1 MSGERVLLTGG
12 TGLVGSSIAQALVG
26 AGRPVRALVRSRARG
41 QAALPAAVELVEG
54 DVTDAASLRRAVD
67 GCAAV
72 YHAAGLPEQW
82 FADPA
87 IFQRVNVQGTA
98 HMIEAA
104 LAAGVTRF
112 VYSSTIDI
120 FAAAPGATYDET
132 VIDPRPKGTYYERSK
147 QDADRLVVAALERGL
162 PAVFVHPSAVYGPA
176 PAASPGL
183 NDFIARILRG
193 EIPML
198 LPGGMP
204 VVYAPDL
211 AIGHLL
217 AEERAAVGARYILS
231 ESYHS
236 LAEIAAAVVATA
248 GRGTVPRVMPMGVA
262 KAVSA
267 AGEWLSKLTGKPPLI
282 PAGQLCFLQWQ
293 ARPSSA
299 RAQRELGWK
308 PTPFAAALPATI
320 AYVSAS

>member
-67 GCAAV
+67 GCAVV

-98 HMIEAA
+98 NMIEAA
-104 LAAGVTRF
+104 LAAGVARF

-211 AIGHLL
+211 AVGHLL
-217 AEERAAVGARYILS
+217 AEKAAVGGRYILS

-236 LAEIAAAVVATA
+236 LAEIAAAVVAAA
-248 GRGTVPRVMPMGVA
+248 GRGKVPRVMPMGVA
-262 KAVSA
+262 RAVSA
-267 AGEWLSKLTGKPPLI
+267 AGEWLSRLTGKPPLI

-308 PTPFAAALPATI
+308 PTPFASALPATI
-320 AYVSAS
+320 EYVTR

>member
-1 MSGERVLLTGG
+1 MTRVLLTGG
-12 TGLVGSSIAQALVG
+12 TGLVGSSIAQALVA
-26 AGRPVRALVRSRARG
+26 AGRPVRALVRSPERG
-41 QAALPAAVELVEG
+41 RRALPAAVELVEG
-54 DVTDAASLRRAVD
+54 DVTDPASLRRAVD
-67 GCAAV
+67 GCAVV

-82 FADPA
+82 FADPS
-87 IFQRVNVQGTA
+87 IFQHVNVRGTA
-98 HMIEAA
+98 NMIEAA
-104 LAAGVTRF
+104 LAAGVQRF

-120 FAAAPGATYDET
+120 FAAAPGAEYDESR
-132 VIDPRPKGTYYERSK
+132 IDPQPKGTHYERSK
-147 QDADRLVVAALERGL
+147 QEADRLVVAALERGL

-211 AIGHLL
+211 AAGHLL
-217 AEERAAVGARYILS
+217 AETRAPIGARYILS

-236 LAEIAAAVVATA
+236 LVEIARAVVAAA

-262 KAVSA
+262 RAVSA
-267 AGEWLSKLTGKPPLI
+267 IGELIARVTRTPPLI
-282 PAGQLCFLQWQ
+282 PAGQLHFLQWQ

-299 RAQRELGWK
+299 RARRELGWQ
-308 PTPFAAALPATI
+308 PTPFAAALPPTI
-320 AYVSAS
+320 DYVTRA

>member
-1 MSGERVLLTGG
+1 MRTLVTGATGTVGGAVVQQLL
-12 TGLVGSSIAQALVG
+12 A
-26 AGRPVRALVRSRARG
+26 AGREVRALVRDAGRARP
-41 QAALPAAVELVEG
+41 LVPAAVELVEG
-54 DVTDAASLRRAVD
+54 DVTDPASLRRAVD
-67 GCAAV
+67 GCGVV

-82 FADPA
+82 FADPT

-98 HMIEAA
+98 NLIEAA
-104 LAAGVTRF
+104 LATGVTRF
-112 VYSSTIDI
+112 VYSSTIDV
-120 FAAAPGATYDET
+120 FAAAPGAAYDES
-132 VIDPRPKGTYYERSK
+132 VIDPQPKGTYYERSK

-162 PAVFVHPSAVYGPA
+162 PAVFVHPSPFYGPA

-183 NDFIARILRG
+183 NDFIARLLRG

-211 AIGHLL
+211 AVGHLL
-217 AEERAAVGARYILS
+217 AEEKAAIGARYILS

-236 LAEIAAAVVATA
+236 LAEIAAAVVAAA
-248 GRGTVPRVMPMGVA
+248 GRGRVPRVMPMGVA
-262 KAVSA
+262 SAVSA
-267 AGEWLSKLTGKPPLI
+267 AGEWLSKVTGKPPLI
-282 PAGQLCFLQWQ
+282 PAGQLCFLRWQ

-299 RAQRELGWK
+299 RAQRELGWA

-320 AYVSAS
+320 AYVTSS